1 MYRYVCCIAVLL
13 VSISLCIYG
22 YAVAQDDIL
31 AKFGDKKITIAD
43 LDKVIGFLDAQKQ
56 QMIKQNPQLK
66 EQLLRQLVQSYVI
79 ADLAKKAGYE
89 KDADIAEQLEFFKD
103 SFLANVYVKREIIDK
118 IQISNDDIKAY
129 YKEHED
135 ELKTPEM
142 VQARH
147 ILFRVADNASE
158 EEKQKI
164 FKKAE
169 EILDKIK
176 SGEDFAQ
183 LASEFSDDT
192 VTKTNGGDL
201 GVFARG
207 RMVKSFED
215 AAFALKPGE
224 VSGIVETP
232 FGYHIIKVEEKIDA
246 SVTPYDSVKES
257 IKQRLIQERT
267 QSEISEFAEKAL
279 KDAEVEFHTELLT
292 GGKKEEKESE

>member
-22 YAVAQDDIL
+22 NAVAQDDVL
-31 AKFGDKKITIAD
+31 AEFGDKKITVKD
-43 LDKVIGFLDAQKQ
+43 LDKVVGFLDAQKQ

-89 KDADIAEQLEFFKD
+89 KESDIAEQLEFFKD
-103 SFLANVYVKREIIDK
+103 SFLANVYVKREIVDK
-118 IQISNDDIKAY
+118 IQISDDDLKAY
-129 YKEHED
+129 YKAHEA

-147 ILFRVADNASE
+147 ILFRVVDNASE
-158 EEKQKI
+158 EEKQKSL
-164 FKKAE
+164 KKAE

-183 LASEFSDDT
+183 LASEFSEDT

-215 AAFALKPGE
+215 AAFALEQGE
-224 VSGIVETP
+224 VSEIVETP
-232 FGYHIIKVEEKIDA
+232 FGYHIIKVDEKIDA
-246 SVTPYDSVKES
+246 SVTPYDSIKES

-267 QSEISEFAEKAL
+267 QSEISAFTEKAL
-279 KDAEVEFHTELLT
+279 KDAGVEFHTELLT
-292 GGKKEEKESE
+292 EGKKEEVEN

>member
-1 MYRYVCCIAVLL
+1 MYRYVYCIAVLL
-13 VSISLCIYG
+13 ISLCICG
-22 YAVAQDDIL
+22 NAVAQDDVL
-31 AKFGDKKITIAD
+31 AKFGDKEITVAD

-56 QMIKQNPQLK
+56 QMIEQNPQLK
-66 EQLLRQLVQSYVI
+66 EQLLRQLAQSFVI

-89 KDADIAEQLEFFKD
+89 KEADIAEQLEFLKD

-118 IQISNDDIKAY
+118 IQISDDDIKAY
-129 YKEHED
+129 YKAHEA

-142 VQARH
+142 VRARH
-147 ILFRVADNASE
+147 ILFRVSDNASE

-164 FKKAE
+164 LKKAE

-215 AAFALKPGE
+215 AAFALKQGE
-224 VSGIVETP
+224 VSEIVETP
-232 FGYHIIKVEEKIDA
+232 FGYHIIKVDEKIDA

-267 QSEISEFAEKAL
+267 QSEISAFTEKAL
-279 KDAEVEFHTELLT
+279 KDAGVEFHTELLT
-292 GGKKEEKESE
+292 GSTK